1 LVQQRIGVYMS
12 VCLCERGCKDVK
24 RVGGNWWVE
33 FEFFLSPQRQMRLE
47 MERNAKGNEKQ
58 RKGKTKGEYSRSE
71 PVSERALSMNMRNKK
86 GNKEEKRSDTDV

>member
-1 LVQQRIGVYMS
+1 MC
-12 VCLCERGCKDVK
+12 VCANVDVK
-24 RVGGNWWVE
+24 MLSAWGETGGSNWN
-33 FEFFLSPQRQMRLE
+33 FFFSPQRQMRLE

-71 PVSERALSMNMRNKK
+71 PVSERALSINMRNKK

>member
-1 LVQQRIGVYMS
+1 
-12 VCLCERGCKDVK
+12 
-24 RVGGNWWVE
+24 
-33 FEFFLSPQRQMRLE
+33 

-71 PVSERALSMNMRNKK
+71 PVSERALSINMRNKK